1 MSNELFLFSFIDIC
15 GGVLSALLCI
25 YAFFNIRHAPGG
37 IFYILGTFCCSLFT
51 FFYVFELNSS
61 TLEYAKIWL
70 RLEYLVLPFIPVFT
84 LFMCMEYVGV
94 KWNRRLYYFFV
105 GLPLLTILVHY
116 TNDFHHFYYKSMSMD
131 TSGSFPVLSLEG
143 GPWFYVH
150 SFFLYACVL
159 GSIALLLAQ
168 FRKGRA
174 SRFKWQIAT
183 MTAGLFVPV
192 LGSVLYLT
200 DLSPNGIDLGPISM
214 SISFIFHG
222 AAIVSLQMFSVAPI
236 AREKVFDSM
245 EEGVL
250 VLNQNNVIVDFN
262 PMMQKMVPKISRAI
276 GKSVTD
282 ILKDSQDLLEIIT
295 KGEKQDYKQDT
306 VNGDIHYQI
315 KFTQLLH
322 RKKHLGQIITFV
334 DVTDRI
340 RLQDKLK
347 AIASIDGLT
356 EVYNRT
362 FFLQKTEELLEN
374 ENLNSMAIIMFDVDH
389 FKKVNDTYGHKTGD
403 IILKQVVKL
412 AKKHIRKFDII
423 GRYGGEEFMIC
434 LPDTARQD
442 AVHIAEKIRRE
453 IETSQVEVDGKEII
467 VTLSLGVSSVAVQ
480 ENEGTNSKLIEALM
494 HEADMALY
502 TSKKN
507 GRNSVRSFE
516 KSAVIF

>member
-15 GGVLSALLCI
+15 GGLLSALLCI

-51 FFYVFELNSS
+51 FFYVFELNSQL
-61 TLEYAKIWL
+61 LEHAKIWL

-94 KWNRRLYYFFV
+94 KWNRHLYYFFF

-131 TSGSFPVLSLEG
+131 TSGPFPVLSLEG
-143 GPWFYVH
+143 GPWFYFH

-159 GSIALLLAQ
+159 GSIVLLLAQ

-174 SRFKWQIAT
+174 SSFKWQIAT

-200 DLSPNGIDLGPISM
+200 GLSPNGIDLGPISM

-222 AAIVSLQMFSVAPI
+222 AAIISLQMFSVAPI

-250 VLNQNNVIVDFN
+250 VLNHNNIIVDFN
-262 PMMQKMVPKISRAI
+262 PIMQQMVPKISRAI
-276 GKSVTD
+276 GKSIND
-282 ILKDSQDLLEIIT
+282 ILKDSQTLLGIIS
-295 KGEKQDYKQDT
+295 KGEKRDYKQET
-306 VNGDIHYQI
+306 AYGDIHYQI
-315 KFTQLLH
+315 KFTPVLH
-322 RKKHLGQIITFV
+322 RSKHLGQIITFV

-340 RLQDKLK
+340 HLQDQLK

-356 EVYNRT
+356 EAYNRT
-362 FFLQKTEELLEN
+362 FFLQKTEELLDKGY
-374 ENLNSMAIIMFDVDH
+374 LKSLSIIMFDVDY
-389 FKKVNDTYGHKTGD
+389 FKKVNDTFGHKAGD
-403 IILKQVVKL
+403 TILKQVVKL
-412 AKKHIRKFDII
+412 AKKHMRRSDII
-423 GRYGGEEFMIC
+423 GRYGGEEFIIC
-434 LPDTARQD
+434 LPDAFMQEAT
-442 AVHIAEKIRRE
+442 VIAEAIRRE
-453 IETSQVEVDGKEII
+453 IERTHVDVDGKEIK
-467 VTLSLGVSSVAVQ
+467 VTTSFGVASAAANDQ
-480 ENEGTNSKLIEALM
+480 KNSKLIASLM
-494 HEADMALY
+494 DEADMALY
-502 TSKKN
+502 TAKNN
-507 GRNSVRSFE
+507 GRNCVRSFE
-516 KSAVIF
+516 DPVVIH